1 MTRPV
6 EIRESPTA
14 RDRAYDGIR
23 AGLLQGTFP
32 PGSFIEEALA
42 CEVTGVSRTPV
53 REALNRLAAEGFLD
67 LHPRRGAVVK
77 PLTGTEL
84 RDLHEVRLMVESHVV
99 RRICR
104 EARPVPALLS
114 DLCDQHEA
122 VSADNLL
129 ACVDLNRRF
138 HQAIVAAAGNTVLV
152 QVFDNLQANLMRMSM
167 LSLQSGLGKTARIEA
182 EHRDLITAL
191 QTHDEAAALALL
203 DRHLQPLPQLFRGL
217 PGQGPVPG

>member
-1 MTRPV
+1 
-6 EIRESPTA
+6 
-14 RDRAYDGIR
+14 
-23 AGLLQGTFP
+23 
-32 PGSFIEEALA
+32 
-42 CEVTGVSRTPV
+42 TPV

-67 LHPRRGAVVK
+67 LHPRRGAMVK

-84 RDLHEVRLMVESHVV
+84 RDLHEVRLMVESHAV